1 MSAVDR
7 LELSRTRLRL
17 AMRPPP
23 PLLSAEPA
31 DPSLLQRLRHLPV
44 VGLVT
49 ESVDAWWLNHPMR
62 MVSHVAAQAST
73 AVVRPVARLHPVAFV
88 LVAAA
93 VGALLVFSRPWRWA
107 LRPALLAGLAPQFAS
122 RVVAKLPIESWMTM
136 LDSTLSKASRSAA
149 SGAHPESMRHRP

>member
-7 LELSRTRLRL
+7 LEMSRSRLRL

-23 PLLSAEPA
+23 PLLSSEPH

-73 AVVRPVARLHPVAFV
+73 AVARPVARLHPVAFV

-93 VGALLVFSRPWRWA
+93 VGALLVWSRPWRWA

-122 RVVAKLPIESWMTM
+122 RVVANMPIESWMTL
-136 LDSTLSKASRSAA
+136 LDTALSKASKSATP
-149 SGAHPESMRHRP
+149 STRPEPARHRP